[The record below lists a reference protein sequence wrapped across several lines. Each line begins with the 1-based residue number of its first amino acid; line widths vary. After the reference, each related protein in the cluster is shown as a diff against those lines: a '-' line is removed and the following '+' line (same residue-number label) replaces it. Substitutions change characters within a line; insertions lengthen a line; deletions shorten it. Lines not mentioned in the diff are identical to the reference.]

1 MSAIE
6 IKIDNEKKY
15 GLKEILELSNTTEE
29 CGVTRKNYTINP
41 AYGTGN
47 LVTCS
52 FDGLVVR
59 QLNIKLNHNLNFN
72 GLQEVNALVF
82 SAMLDGEKTIS
93 IPDSSVE
100 IVQESYEGYIAYLD
114 TVKGTMSYSKDR
126 IVKEIVVKMSANFI
140 EKHRLDTLFPIHDEY
155 AISQLKKNFIHQ
167 LDSKTQDIINELI
180 CDSRT
185 GLLKRLFLES
195 KALEL
200 LSLQI
205 GKDHRNEV
213 KNSTATKKVYLA
225 KDIITKNLDTQFS
238 IFELSKKVYLNEFLL
253 KKEFKRIF
261 NITIFEFAL
270 QERMKKAKHLLTNT
284 DTPIY
289 EIAEFVGYK
298 NPTHFSAAFKK
309 IEQMTPKQFRK
320 RIQ

>member
-1 MSAIE
+1 MNAIE
-6 IKIDNEKKY
+6 IKIDDEKKY
-15 GLKEILELSNTTEE
+15 GLKEILALSESTEE
-29 CGVTRKNYTINP
+29 CGVIRKKYTIKP
-41 AYGTGN
+41 AYGAGN
-47 LVTCS
+47 LITCS
-52 FDGLVVR
+52 FGGLVVR
-59 QLNIKLNHNLNFN
+59 QLNIKLNYNLNFN
-72 GLQEVNALVF
+72 GLQEVNALIF
-82 SAMLDGEKTIS
+82 SAMLDGEKIIS
-93 IPDSSVE
+93 IPDSNVE
-100 IVQESYEGYIAYLD
+100 IIQESYEGYIAYLD

-126 IVKEIVVKMSANFI
+126 NIKEIVIKMSANFI
-140 EKHRLDTLFPIHDEY
+140 EKHRLNSLFPIHDEY

-167 LDSKTQDIINELI
+167 LDTKTQDIINELI
-180 CDSRT
+180 FDERT

-195 KALEL
+195 KTLEL

-213 KNSTATKKVYLA
+213 KNSTAIKKVYLV

-238 IFELSKKVYLNEFLL
+238 ILELSKKVYLNEFLL

-261 NITIFEFAL
+261 GITIFEFTIQA
-270 QERMKKAKHLLTNT
+270 RMKKAKHLLANT
-284 DTPIY
+284 TTPIY